1 MYNGSFTLGP
11 LTLTAPNVSSI
22 PPPIYKHSIPPL
34 VSWISDE
41 NLALLLPII
50 CYWTSG
56 ILFHIIDQYELLEQY
71 RIHTP
76 EEVTKRNKCTF
87 AEVVRDVIKQHLL
100 QTALGLLLN
109 YFEDPNTTGHEA
121 HDIWTWQ
128 VRFGGQSSP
137 TKAWLAAFAYTYL
150 LPIVKISFAFFI
162 LDSWQYFLHR
172 AMHQSKW
179 LYKQFHSR
187 HHRLYVPYAIG
198 ALYNTALEGVLMDTC
213 GAGLAYMVSGLTT
226 REAIWFFCFST
237 LKTVDDHCGYCIPWD
252 PFQILFPNNAVY
264 HDIHHQSFGIKTN
277 FSQPF
282 FTFWDRVLDTEYHG
296 TRGYVQ
302 KQKEITAQKYKEWVE
317 SRSGSSASEG
327 ETEDV
332 GKSKDVGKSTG
343 VATSEQVVSSRV
355 E

>member
-1 MYNGSFTLGP
+1 MQNTTFSLGP
-11 LTLTAPNVSSI
+11 ITLTAPLVAAVA
-22 PPPIYKHSIPPL
+22 PPVHKLAITPL
-34 VSWISDE
+34 LSWISDP

-56 ILFHIIDQYELLEQY
+56 LFFHFIDQYELLEQY

-76 EEVTKRNKCTF
+76 EEVTRRNKCSF
-87 AEVVRDVIKQHLL
+87 REVVRDVIKQHMM
-100 QTALGLLLN
+100 QTVLGLTLN
-109 YFEDPNTTGHEA
+109 YFEPLNTTGHEA
-121 HDIWTWQ
+121 HEMWTWQ
-128 VRFGGQSSP
+128 VRFGGQASP
-137 TKAWLAAFAYTYL
+137 LRAWLAMVAYKYL
-150 LPIVKISFAFFI
+150 YPVTKISIAFFI

-179 LYKQFHSR
+179 LYKTFHAR

-213 GAGLAYMVSGLTT
+213 GAGVAYMLAGLTT

-282 FTFWDRVLDTEYHG
+282 FTFWDRVLNTEYHG

-317 SRSGSSASEG
+317 SRSGSSESEDGGAKASG
-327 ETEDV
+327 V
-332 GKSKDVGKSTG
+332 SSGKT
-343 VATSEQVVSSRV
+343 AVSSRV
-355 E
+355 N